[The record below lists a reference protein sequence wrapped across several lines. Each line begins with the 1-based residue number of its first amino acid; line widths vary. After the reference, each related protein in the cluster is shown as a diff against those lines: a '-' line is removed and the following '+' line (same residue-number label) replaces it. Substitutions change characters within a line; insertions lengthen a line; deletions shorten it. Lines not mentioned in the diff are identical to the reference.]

1 MNVIRAIKTI
11 LMASCLLAAFAAT
24 DAAAAQKAKPANNNE
39 IIAMQSAK
47 PDADKPGPVQLEYFG
62 HMAFRITTP
71 GGLTLL
77 VDPWKNDPSGTWGVW
92 FPKEFPET
100 RADVALSTHGHYDH
114 NALHRV
120 KSHMILDRVA
130 GQWKFADV
138 RVTGIADKHQYKS
151 PGPVLWTELFPE
163 RGIDPVPP
171 NNPPILDNT
180 IFVFETGGLRI
191 VHWGDN
197 RPDAPESV
205 YKAVGRPD
213 VLILPIDDS
222 QHVLGYA
229 EIAEVLKKLR
239 PHVIIPAHYLVKGVS
254 SVASTLMPADKWAA
268 GNAVVKKMAEP
279 AVQLDAAAIRKLNGA
294 VWYFGNTSVKP

>member
-1 MNVIRAIKTI
+1 MNVIRAMKG
-11 LMASCLLAAFAAT
+11 LLLTCCFMTALFAEDATAAE
-24 DAAAAQKAKPANNNE
+24 KGNPANNNG
-39 IIAMQSAK
+39 IIALQNAALN
-47 PDADKPGPVQLEYFG
+47 ADKPGPVRLEYFG

-71 GGLTLL
+71 EGLTLL
-77 VDPWKNDPSGTWGVW
+77 VDPWKNDPSGTWGIW
-92 FPKEFPET
+92 FPKEFPES

-120 KSHMILDRVA
+120 KSHMVIDRVA

-180 IFVFETGGLRI
+180 IFIFETGGLRI

-213 VLILPIDDS
+213 VLILPVDDS

-229 EIAEVLKKLR
+229 EIAGILKKLR
-239 PHVIIPAHYLVKGVS
+239 PHVVIPTHYLVKGVS
-254 SVASTLMPADKWAA
+254 SVASTLMPADKWVA
-268 GNAVVKKMAEP
+268 GNAVVENMTSP
-279 AVQLDAAAIRKLNGA
+279 SVQLDVAAIRKLNGA
-294 VWYFGNTSVKP
+294 VWYFGNTAVKP